1 MVVIGVDKS
10 GSGET
15 KFSGPPITI
24 SGGGGTIEP
33 VYVEDITIDVAGN
46 TSTITDQCGYTEV
59 RRSGTSTN
67 WNLDVEGVIGNIQLP
82 DIKLIAT
89 SDETAN
95 IQTPLLGDRG
105 GEFVIEKCSISHTD
119 ELNRI
124 DMPNGT
130 DINHAFTFKISAQS
144 PQAAKQDSGG

>member
-33 VYVEDITIDVAGN
+33 VYIENITKDLTGN

-59 RRSGTSTN
+59 RRSGTSGN
-67 WNLDVEGVIGNIQLP
+67 WSVDVEGVIGNIQLP
-82 DIKLIAT
+82 DLDRLAAT
-89 SDETAN
+89 DETVN
-95 IQTPLLGDRG
+95 VQTPLLGDKG
-105 GEFVIEKCSISHTD
+105 GEFVVEKCSVSHTD

-130 DINHAFTFKISAQS
+130 DINHAFTFKMTLQS
-144 PQAAKQDSGG
+144 PKAAKQSSS